1 MEEDKVKTLML
12 GITWDTVVKWL
23 DIFRKENQPH
33 CPWCNETK
41 WLIVTKDSKQPSIQT
56 YSTYN
61 RITVEE
67 IVKLSKEESK
77 LSDLS
82 VIMRCANC
90 GYEHR
95 FNFYHL
101 CQRILEE
108 IDHIKAK
115 NENLTRE

>member
-1 MEEDKVKTLML
+1 MEEDKVQTLML

-23 DIFRKENQPH
+23 NILQKGNQSH

-41 WLIVTKDSKQPSIQT
+41 WLIVTKDSEQPSIQT

-61 RITVEE
+61 RVIVDD
-67 IVKLSKEESK
+67 IVKLSKEEAK

-95 FNFYHL
+95 FNFFHL

-108 IDHIKAK
+108 IDRLKAK
-115 NENLTRE
+115 KENLTGE